1 MKPGSDWSGTVVG
14 SRAEREVSWTT
25 ELEGRGASEQIH
37 TEELEVVRELHSWES
52 LYSQERIILRVKGAE
67 TELILR
73 RVASCAPAAKRTT
86 EDAHPPKKVKK
97 KI

>member
-1 MKPGSDWSGTVVG
+1 MKPGSEWSGTAVG
-14 SRAEREVSWTT
+14 SRTEREVSWTT

-37 TEELEVVRELHSWES
+37 AQELEVVRELHSWES

-73 RVASCAPAAKRTT
+73 RVASCAPATGENYRGCP
-86 EDAHPPKKVKK
+86 PPKKG
-97 KI
+97 